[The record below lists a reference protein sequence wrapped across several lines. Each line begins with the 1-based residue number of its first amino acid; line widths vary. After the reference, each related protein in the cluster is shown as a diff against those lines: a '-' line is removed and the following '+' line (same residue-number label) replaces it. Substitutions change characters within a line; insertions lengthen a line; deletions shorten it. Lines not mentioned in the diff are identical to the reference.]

1 MGILTVDEFHPMAG
15 GNFQIIIDEQP
26 AVEIRLSEIRA
37 QQVRDFP
44 GKLREPFSLFF
55 EGGQGVFCPQGNY
68 RLRHAASGWEAEMFI
83 VPVGEVPDGGY
94 RYQAV
99 FN

>member
-1 MGILTVDEFHPMAG
+1 MRILTSEDFLPMADG
-15 GNFQIIIDEQP
+15 SFQIMVDGQP

-55 EGGQGVFCPQGNY
+55 EGGQGVLCPQGNY

-83 VPVGEVPDGGY
+83 VPVGEVPDGSY